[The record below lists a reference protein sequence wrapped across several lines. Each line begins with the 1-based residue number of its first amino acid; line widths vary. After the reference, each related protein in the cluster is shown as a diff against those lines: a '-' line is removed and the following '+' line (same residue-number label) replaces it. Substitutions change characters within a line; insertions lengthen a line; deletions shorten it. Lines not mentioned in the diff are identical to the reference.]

1 MTQGLSRRTV
11 MGPVESS
18 DLFKPWAAHR
28 PRGRTDRR
36 GGPRWPHGD
45 GQSYRTQDPEWT
57 PTYGSNDTFT
67 MVDLLTTAG
76 AEVLGQ
82 VRQAGVGDAR
92 VD

>member
-1 MTQGLSRRTV
+1 VGGQIVAEVLVGLI
-11 MGPVESS
+11 
-18 DLFKPWAAHR
+18 D
-28 PRGRTDRR
+28 
-36 GGPRWPHGD
+36 GD
-45 GQSYRTQDPEWT
+45 GRSYRAQDPEWT

-92 VD
+92 VDWCGGVVVEEDRP